1 MSLLMWIG
9 IAASVVVGL
18 SLMAGLLVGRIL
30 GVIGSEVSC
39 LLETWPQAS
48 VVVPP
53 REVRRVKAV
62 RSQQEL
68 LKV

>member
-1 MSLLMWIG
+1 MWIG

-39 LLETWPQAS
+39 LLETCPQAS